1 MVKTEKYLLDTDI
14 LIAMLR
20 DKGDKTGLRGKALEA
35 GLENC
40 FVSAVSLAE
49 LYSGAYR
56 MQSERGLHEAE
67 FVKTIFNVIPF
78 CGQGTAEAEVFGNSK
93 AVLSNSGQP
102 LDDMDL
108 LIGASAVAG
117 GLTMVTH
124 NVRHFSRI
132 PKIKTEDWLDG
143 D

>member
-1 MVKTEKYLLDTDI
+1 MVKQKKYLIDSDI

-20 DKGDKTGLRGKALEA
+20 DKGDTTGLRSRALRA

-40 FVSAVSLAE
+40 YVSAISLSE

-56 MQSERGLHEAE
+56 MQSERGLHEVE
-67 FVKTIFNVIPF
+67 FVKTIFNILPY
-78 CGQGTAEAEVFGNSK
+78 GTADGDDVEIFGKNK
-93 AVLSNSGQP
+93 AVLSKSGTP

-108 LIGASAVAG
+108 LIGSTAMARGMTV
-117 GLTMVTH
+117 VTH

-132 PKIKTEDWLDG
+132 SGLRVEDWLDA
-143 D
+143 